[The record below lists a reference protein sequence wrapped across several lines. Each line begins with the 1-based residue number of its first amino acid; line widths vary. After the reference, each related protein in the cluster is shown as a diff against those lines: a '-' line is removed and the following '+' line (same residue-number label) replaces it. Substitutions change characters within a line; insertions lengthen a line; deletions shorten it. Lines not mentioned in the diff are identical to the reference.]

1 MSNARGL
8 GGAAPHSSR
17 VYACVTARSLT
28 CRKPASSPYPAITFG
43 RALASDPQLSRAL
56 RKVMTRFVG
65 APT

>member
-1 MSNARGL
+1 MSNARGP
-8 GGAAPHSSR
+8 GGAAPHSIA
-17 VYACVTARSLT
+17 VYARATTRSLT
-28 CRKPASSPYPAITFG
+28 GRKPASSPYPAITFG